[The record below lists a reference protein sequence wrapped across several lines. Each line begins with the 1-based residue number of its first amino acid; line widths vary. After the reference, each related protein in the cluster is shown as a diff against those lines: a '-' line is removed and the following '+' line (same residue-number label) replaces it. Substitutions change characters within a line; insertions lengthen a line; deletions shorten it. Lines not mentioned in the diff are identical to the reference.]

1 MARTQQEYAD
11 EYYLKGKAQAE
22 ERYKQRQ
29 ENDEKQIQTMT
40 NTVQK
45 ATEAQVQ
52 PYQTQ
57 MEELPD
63 PYREL
68 HDANALAEMV
78 GQRQV
83 KEAMAN
89 MGLSDSGLNRTQ
101 MTALAVQRGN
111 ADADLRR
118 DRQRRT
124 QELQDR
130 IAHIRNTG
138 QLEIEQQTA
147 AIRGETDNWYNTA
160 LDTAY
165 TNAQALGASA
175 YAADQKVAQAQ
186 LQFDAAQLQDNAA
199 QKVRESAAS
208 YAQAQKDNQTFYK
221 QQKAAERRYNTFY
234 QNISEAWKK
243 GEDALYGYLTDNKDW
258 TAEDWEM
265 VQQVLDDMKLSDFYY
280 DYKSRLPVYDQ
291 PSRPPWLEKETNI
304 SKYRNQL
311 EHLGRDERSQ
321 NLMLWRAS
329 GVISEEEYRQLKA
342 EFNM

>member
-29 ENDEKQIQTMT
+29 ANDEKQIQTMT

-45 ATEAQVQ
+45 ATEAQMQ

-101 MTALAVQRGN
+101 LTALAVQRGN

-160 LDTAY
+160 LDTVY

-175 YAADQKVAQAQ
+175 YAADQKVEAEK
-186 LQFDAAQLQDNAA
+186 LAAQRAADLRLAQELQLEAV
-199 QKVRESAAS
+199 QKQEALYDRWL
-208 YAQAQKDNQTFYK
+208 K
-221 QQKAAERRYNTFY
+221 QQKAQTAKQPAVTPTRSLRDPAGPLVETTKATTKAPSKPTERAQNFIKAMEDYNNKFL
-234 QNISEAWKK
+234 AVLK
-243 GEDALYGYLTDNKDW
+243 GDARKQRMQEHVKEQMMNVYMQKGLND
-258 TAEDWEM
+258 EEM
-265 VQQVLDDMKLSDFYY
+265 AY
-280 DYKSRLPVYDQ
+280 
-291 PSRPPWLEKETNI
+291 I
-304 SKYRNQL
+304 
-311 EHLGRDERSQ
+311 
-321 NLMLWRAS
+321 
-329 GVISEEEYRQLKA
+329 IEYFGL
-342 EFNM
+342 

>member
-29 ENDEKQIQTMT
+29 ANDEKQIQTMT

-63 PYREL
+63 QYREL
-68 HDANALAEMV
+68 HDANALAELV

-160 LDTAY
+160 LDTVY

-175 YAADQKVAQAQ
+175 YAADQKVEAEK
-186 LQFDAAQLQDNAA
+186 LAAQRAADELAVEKAKARQKELDWQQAVLANRGAYGYGAGTAGSGAAAVSRQPAWLQGETSTHYASKGAYQRNKKQPQYAKYATYEEYLAATLPDDN
-199 QKVRESAAS
+199 
-208 YAQAQKDNQTFYK
+208 DYK
-221 QQKAAERRYNTFY
+221 R
-234 QNISEAWKK
+234 
-243 GEDALYGYLTDNKDW
+243 ALYETLQTEMNYDSGWEESVMETLNNARADKGGRLSNADI
-258 TAEDWEM
+258 AEM
-265 VQQVLDDMKLSDFYY
+265 MNL
-280 DYKSRLPVYDQ
+280 
-291 PSRPPWLEKETNI
+291 
-304 SKYRNQL
+304 
-311 EHLGRDERSQ
+311 LGIG
-321 NLMLWRAS
+321 RA
-329 GVISEEEYRQLKA
+329 
-342 EFNM
+342 